1 MAVSPVIEVD
11 QLTRVYPGRVA
22 VDRLTFSVG
31 RGEIV
36 GFLGPNG
43 AGKST
48 TMRMLA
54 GYLPPT
60 SGAVRIAGLDPDR
73 QPDQVRRKVGY
84 MPENNPLHLDMRVV
98 DYLCFRGRIKGL
110 GWRASPAQAEAVIRR
125 CGLGEVRTRIIGHL
139 SKGYRQR
146 VGIADAILHDPEL
159 ILLDEPT
166 IGLDPHQIRAVRDL
180 IRQLGQQHTVL
191 ISTHILSEVEMMCSR
206 VLILQQGR
214 LIASD
219 TPAALERTLGWSGT
233 VTAEIA
239 ATPEAIAARFDG
251 SPGVKSVRVEP
262 LGGGYCQVT
271 LVPEAEEDLRPAV
284 YEAAREMN
292 WPLRELTRQRQS
304 LEEMFVRLT
313 QAPHL
318 PNPIAK

>member
-1 MAVSPVIEVD
+1 MPDAPVIEVD

-125 CGLGEVRTRIIGHL
+125 CGLGEVRTRVIGQL

-206 VLILQQGR
+206 VLILQKGR

-239 ATPEAIAARFDG
+239 ATSEAITARFEG

-262 LGGGYCQVT
+262 MDGGFCQLT
-271 LVPEAEEDLRPAV
+271 LVPEAAEDLRSAV
-284 YEAAREMN
+284 YETAREMN
-292 WPLRELTRQRQS
+292 WPLRELSRQRQS
-304 LEEMFVRLT
+304 LEEVFVRLT
-313 QAPHL
+313 QASHV
-318 PNPIAK
+318 PNPTVK

>member
-1 MAVSPVIEVD
+1 MSAAPVIEVD

-73 QPDQVRRKVGY
+73 EPDAARRKVGY

-98 DYLCFRGRIKGL
+98 DYLCFRARIKGL
-110 GWRASPAQAEAVIRR
+110 GWRSSPAKAEAVIRR

-191 ISTHILSEVEMMCSR
+191 ISTHILSEVEMTCSR
-206 VLILQQGR
+206 VLILKQGR

-219 TPAALERTLGWSGT
+219 TTAALERTLGGSGA
-233 VTAEIA
+233 VTAELA
-239 ATPEAIAARFDG
+239 ATPEAVTARFRQVAGIRDLAVEALDDG
-251 SPGVKSVRVEP
+251 F
-262 LGGGYCQVT
+262 CQLT
-271 LVPEAEEDLRPAV
+271 LVPEDATDLRTTV
-284 YEAAREMN
+284 SEVAREMN

-304 LEEMFVRLT
+304 LEEVFVRLT
-313 QAPHL
+313 QSAHL
-318 PNPIAK
+318 PNSNAK